1 MIIKYT
7 LQLLNWRNI
16 LIKKLIFVLSILILV
31 SISCVSAED
40 MNETSNATDSIVVS
54 SFDDLA
60 IKVNDTLENQTLTLD
75 CDYEYQNGSIKGVVI
90 SKPITIDGAGHTLD
104 GKKVSRMFNITA
116 NNVILKNIKFINGN
130 ALGSYE
136 KIYGGGAIYWSGA
149 NGLVENC
156 SFTNNTGSGIENDP
170 FDKEE
175 VTITEDGMVIHTIR
189 IRPMGCKINEGGA
202 IVWTGENGTVSNC
215 NFTHNGVGYP
225 NSGGAICWRGNDGK
239 VLNSKFFD
247 NYAWCGAAICW
258 VGDNG
263 KILFSKFLNDGIS
276 DQGLFW
282 FGKNGLI
289 SNSILLESVSRG
301 VIHYS
306 GATFDAN
313 NNFWGDT
320 IDNPNNFIKVDNVTK
335 WFVANIT
342 GGHDFTKDFD
352 NLQINNDSF
361 YLFKK
366 SILPVDKSKIKSNDL
381 TKYYKNSK
389 QFKVRVYGE
398 NGKLAIGKY
407 VKFTIGK
414 HTDKIKVDKRGY
426 ASLKINKKPGTY
438 TVKISYGK
446 INVKNKI
453 TIKSTLKTK
462 NVNKKFKK
470 LGKFTVKVLNSKGK
484 PYSKQVV
491 KIKFKGETYKLKTN
505 KNGIATLKLSKKLK
519 LGKHTIK
526 TTCNGLTNSNKIIVK
541 K

>member
-1 MIIKYT
+1 M
-7 LQLLNWRNI
+7 LNWRNI
-16 LIKKLIFVLSILILV
+16 LIKKLIFALSILILV
-31 SISCVSAED
+31 SISCVSADEL
-40 MNETSNATDSIVVS
+40 NETSNSTAEVDVS
-54 SFDDLA
+54 SFEDLA
-60 IKVNDTLENQTLTLD
+60 TKVNDTLENQTLTLD
-75 CDYEYQNGSIKGVVI
+75 CDYEYQNGYIKGVVI

-175 VTITEDGMVIHTIR
+175 VSITEDGMVIHTIR
-189 IRPMGCKINEGGA
+189 VRPMGCKINEGGA

-225 NSGGAICWRGNDGK
+225 DSG
-239 VLNSKFFD
+239 
-247 NYAWCGAAICW
+247 GAAICW

-282 FGKNGLI
+282 FGQNGVI
-289 SNSILLESVSRG
+289 SNSILLESVKRG

-313 NNFWGDT
+313 NNFWGDA
-320 IDNPNNFIKVDNVTK
+320 IDNPNKFIKAANVTK

-342 GGHDFTKDFD
+342 GGYDFTKDFD
-352 NLQINNDSF
+352 NLEINNGYF

-446 INVKNKI
+446 IKVKNKI

-470 LGKFTVKVLNSKGK
+470 SGKFTVKVLNSKGK